1 MARLDCPHED
11 DVLLM
16 VQTGRWP
23 ERVPDELRTH
33 AASCEICT
41 DLASVAMAVDG
52 ELEDGPVPPLPSSG
66 TVWWRAQLRARQ
78 DAAKEAVRPMTAAQT
93 LGVAA
98 LFGLAGAVFGATAQ
112 WFQGA
117 LGAFGGALTNVA
129 RSVRLPSLPAMPDD
143 LSSVWI
149 GSWVIVAL
157 VAVGLTVGAA
167 VIGWAMRED

>member
-1 MARLDCPHED
+1 MARLECPHED

-23 ERVPDELRTH
+23 ERAPEDLRAH

-41 DLASVAMAVDG
+41 DLASVAMAVEA

-93 LGVAA
+93 LGLAA

-117 LGAFGGALTNVA
+117 LRWFGGAVGNVA
-129 RSVRLPSLPAMPDD
+129 SSVRLPALPAMPDD
-143 LSSVWI
+143 LSSVWV
-149 GSWVIVAL
+149 GYWVIAAML
-157 VAVGLTVGAA
+157 AVGVTVGAA